1 MQLCAAVLGG
11 VPTTAGSYVHARAAR
26 APGHAASRHSTRAA
40 AGEFGGSGPGPSDA
54 AARAEALINEAV
66 RDAQAKTEAAQA
78 AASAGVS
85 RALRLSSAV
94 TAFWGAG
101 ANADVASGQ
110 ALSTH
115 REALLEDAPPGA
127 YTRAVAGLSNR
138 EVEQVLMHGAVEEF
152 RNKARQGIEKLANA
166 SAAAAADHVAATER
180 AAAANKK
187 SRLELMTRLRA
198 AAETDVVQ
206 VLGALALR
214 DSEFGPAKSGT
225 QGTTSLEDAA
235 AQAVARAAAHAVA
248 SLNAQQAGGGSA
260 SAEAQALLPTVLAG
274 EFLADAAARTAGT
287 DALVAAFQSKMRETP
302 VVEATQQ

>member
-1 MQLCAAVLGG
+1 
-11 VPTTAGSYVHARAAR
+11 
-26 APGHAASRHSTRAA
+26 
-40 AGEFGGSGPGPSDA
+40 
-54 AARAEALINEAV
+54 
-66 RDAQAKTEAAQA
+66 
-78 AASAGVS
+78 
-85 RALRLSSAV
+85 
-94 TAFWGAG
+94 
-101 ANADVASGQ
+101 
-110 ALSTH
+110 
-115 REALLEDAPPGA
+115 
-127 YTRAVAGLSNR
+127 
-138 EVEQVLMHGAVEEF
+138 
-152 RNKARQGIEKLANA
+152 
-166 SAAAAADHVAATER
+166 
-180 AAAANKK
+180 
-187 SRLELMTRLRA
+187 MTRLRA